1 MQNWQRV
8 VRERLKA
15 CQMPGAPFD
24 EIVAELAAHLEES
37 YENRCS
43 HGLAEADAL
52 AQTLQELDDCG
63 VLVKA
68 IQRKSGEELMN
79 HRTRTLWIPA
89 MITLLAASVSLM
101 ILQKTGFRPNL
112 IWKGP
117 IAVLFYLPWLASLPL
132 AGAAGAYLAQ
142 RAHAPISRRLLV
154 AASPALLLLVVM
166 SIVLPLDMIV
176 DGFWWF
182 RLVYFAV
189 AVVNWV
195 VVPGAVLLLGAAPF
209 LHGASEQRILN
220 EA

>member
-1 MQNWQRV
+1 MQNWQKV
-8 VRERLKA
+8 VREHLKA

-43 HGLAEADAL
+43 HGLTEANAL
-52 AQTLQELDDCG
+52 AETLQELDACDA
-63 VLVKA
+63 LVKA
-68 IQRKSGEELMN
+68 IRRKSREELMN
-79 HRTRTLWIPA
+79 YRTRTLWIPA
-89 MITLLAASVSLM
+89 MITLLGASLSLM

-117 IAVLFYLPWLASLPL
+117 IAVLFYVPWLASLPL

-142 RAHAPISRRLLV
+142 RAHAPISRRMLV
-154 AASPALLLLVVM
+154 ATSPALLLLVVM
-166 SIVLPLDMIV
+166 SIILPLDMIV
-176 DGFWWF
+176 DGFWWL

-189 AVVNWV
+189 AVLNWV
-195 VVPGAVLLLGAAPF
+195 VVPGVALLLGALPF
-209 LHGASEQRILN
+209 LRGASDPRILK